1 MAIGPVQI
9 LVIGF
14 EDPQFKGEAL
24 AELKRL
30 KENDIIRLV
39 DLLVVHKKED
49 GTVERMQHSEMS
61 DDEMREFGAVV
72 GGLIGLGMDG
82 EEGMTVGAATGADLA
97 GGGHIL
103 GDESSWYVDDVIPPN
118 TAAAIAIIE
127 HKWAIPLREAIHS
140 ANGFHLADS
149 WIHPVDLVALGIL
162 AAEEAGL
169 NEAPDGDGSGES
181 ASADGEAAEAGAAS
195 SQSGA

>member
-9 LVIGF
+9 LVVGF
-14 EDPQFKGEAL
+14 EDPEFKGEAL

-49 GTVERMQHSEMS
+49 GTVERKQHSEMTE
-61 DDEMREFGAVV
+61 DEMREFGAVI

-82 EEGMTVGAATGADLA
+82 EEGMTVGAAAGADLA
-97 GGGHIL
+97 EGGHIL

-127 HKWAIPLREAIHS
+127 HRWAIPLREAIQN
-140 ANGFHLADS
+140 AGGFHLADS

-169 NEAPDGDGSGES
+169 DEAGET
-181 ASADGEAAEAGAAS
+181 AEAGAAS
-195 SQSGA
+195 SSA

>member
-9 LVIGF
+9 LVVGF
-14 EDPQFKGEAL
+14 DDPQFKGAAL

-61 DDEMREFGAVV
+61 DDELREFGALI

-82 EEGMTVGAATGADLA
+82 TEGMTVGAATGADLA
-97 GGGHIL
+97 EGGHIL
-103 GDESSWYVDDVIPPN
+103 GDENSWYVDDVIPPN

-127 HKWAIPLREAIHS
+127 HKWAIPLRDAIHE

-149 WIHPVDLVALGIL
+149 WIHPVDLVALGIV
-162 AAEEAGL
+162 AADEAGL
-169 NEAPDGDGSGES
+169 HEGANGGASGNGDT
-181 ASADGEAAEAGAAS
+181 AEAETAS
-195 SQSGA
+195 SSTGA